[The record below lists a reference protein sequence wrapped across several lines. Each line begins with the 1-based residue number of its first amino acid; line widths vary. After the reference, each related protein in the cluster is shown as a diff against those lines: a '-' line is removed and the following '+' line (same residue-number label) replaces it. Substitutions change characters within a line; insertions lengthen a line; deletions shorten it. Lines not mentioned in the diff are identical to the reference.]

1 MPPPRTPHHLKPVEQ
16 VNDVD
21 QHVTTREDPDTW
33 MKEFI
38 RAFSD
43 ETDRKSAAD
52 LPGVL
57 SRFAD
62 RIPQLDLKSLDG
74 NGLRALEDA
83 LINELRPAMST
94 WFGALQLSLAE
105 QDVDVPHGAGLS
117 QAMGRL
123 HDAWALQVSKAGFTA
138 AAQRF
143 FESDPIWELQYLN
156 TFAKAYDT
164 KLSVAG
170 LGAQTILWATA
181 PQSITRGET
190 SPTPETS
197 PLPFQHQAPSAFR
210 QLDAWVKDFQH
221 LTRCSDATFEKIR
234 CIADAWISHLDAS
247 DASHT
252 PRALQDRFSG
262 SALVGTEVSLQPS
275 GPTGTGLSKAC
286 EAFKELRRPYRQMLC
301 NKLSDLFPGVELPF
315 AAPKS
320 VKKTEYTPCDEL
332 MAWVN
337 GFQEKHQC
345 SNKTMVRLRT
355 VTDAWVREIGRA
367 SKQGLFHSS
376 MSGPV
381 RLDMSSQEKVFNR
394 LRYKYRKQLSEEL
407 TRLFPNVE
415 SAVNGSLPI

>member
-1 MPPPRTPHHLKPVEQ
+1 MPPLRTPHHLKPVEQ

-38 RAFSD
+38 HAFSD

-83 LINELRPAMST
+83 LINGLRPALSA

-143 FESDPIWELQYLN
+143 FESDPIGKLQYLN

-210 QLDAWVKDFQH
+210 QLDAWVKDFQR
-221 LTRCSDATFEKIR
+221 LTGCSDATFEKIR
-234 CIADAWISHLDAS
+234 YIADAWISHLDAS

-337 GFQEKHQC
+337 GFQEKHSC
-345 SNKTMVRLRT
+345 SKKTMTGLRT
-355 VTDAWVREIGRA
+355 VADAWVQEIGRA
-367 SKQGLFHSS
+367 SKQGLFNSS
-376 MSGPV
+376 VSGPV
-381 RLDMSSQEKVFNR
+381 RLDMSSHEKVFNR

-415 SAVNGSLPI
+415 SAVNGPLPL